1 MDDTKLS
8 IITKHMHYG
17 CDEAGRGCLNGPVV
31 VASVLLGHA
40 DIPALNDSKK
50 LTEKSRNKLFDEIME
65 KADDVSVVEI
75 SPKEIDEL
83 NILKA
88 SLYGMRLSWEK
99 SRQRSGILLVDGNKV
114 PDMNGLNVSACHA
127 IVKGDGRVPAISAA
141 SIIAKVTRDRLLEDM
156 DKIYPEMQ
164 YAKHKCYGTALHL
177 KLMREHGINDTYRMS
192 FNPVKEVLAY
202 RNGVQPTSGEQVS
215 LF

>member
-65 KADDVSVVEI
+65 KADDVSVVEFHFFR
-75 SPKEIDEL
+75 ETTY
-83 NILKA
+83 ILF
-88 SLYGMRLSWEK
+88 S
-99 SRQRSGILLVDGNKV
+99 SRIH
-114 PDMNGLNVSACHA
+114 SANEC
-127 IVKGDGRVPAISAA
+127 R
-141 SIIAKVTRDRLLEDM
+141 
-156 DKIYPEMQ
+156 
-164 YAKHKCYGTALHL
+164 
-177 KLMREHGINDTYRMS
+177 
-192 FNPVKEVLAY
+192 
-202 RNGVQPTSGEQVS
+202 
-215 LF
+215 